1 MVVLAVLGFVPLT
14 GMSSVVNGAGAIPN
28 FADTSVL
35 PACDGTFSNK
45 PCYHPEASTT
55 DAGSAILTE
64 CSVSITNFCYTA
76 TVNGSPAPSSL
87 KIVASVGAYKTQTPT
102 EAIAGFEAFVNAF
115 YLPTGNTL
123 NMDYW
128 GSSDRPRDQSG
139 NAGKV
144 DLSGVTIGGVALNK
158 DTVIK
163 VVVKYKTAAMPHYS
177 VLVSDD
183 GKMDFSMSGQDMTMT
198 LEGKPAR
205 IAIEAASQHIT
216 LDPNSTFDPATLAPN
231 KCGLPNMLYVACNVN
246 QAESSPL
253 AFYARSKTFVNAPAA
268 NSPAPI
274 WVSTNATY
282 FHYPSVEFDSKTKT
296 KSIRVKTGAPHFLA
310 DGTTVHTGNFSAFLP
325 NGILSDW
332 KIEKTD
338 AALKA
343 ALAVKVS
350 KENSEAAVSP
360 TFVIT
365 DLGARVKFPEISYSA
380 PVMSVSQVDTST
392 TNTPAVDA
400 TPTTSTAAPLVVTT
414 TPVSRTVTKSIRK
427 GKTAALASLIRP
439 IGKGKATWKTS
450 GACRIKGSVLVAPKK
465 SGKCTLTLTQAKY
478 KSTPSSK
485 RTINITVK

>member
-1 MVVLAVLGFVPLT
+1 MRKLSVFICAIATIGSLSLIGET
-14 GMSSVVNGAGAIPN
+14 SVVSGAASVPD

-35 PACDGTFSNK
+35 PVCNNSFSNK
-45 PCYHPEASTT
+45 PCYQPEASTT

-76 TVNGSPAPSSL
+76 TVDGSPAPADL

-115 YLPTGNTL
+115 YLPSGNTL

-144 DLSGVTIGGVALNK
+144 DLSGVMVGGVALNK
-158 DTVIK
+158 NNVIK

-183 GKMDFSMSGQDMTMT
+183 GKMDFSMNGQDMTMT

-231 KCGLPNMLYVACNVN
+231 KCGIPNMLFIACNVN

-253 AFYARSKTFVNAPAA
+253 AFYARSKTFVNSPAA
-268 NSPAPI
+268 NSSAPI

-282 FHYPSVEFDSKTKT
+282 FHYPSVEFDSKTNT
-296 KSIRVKTGAPHFLA
+296 KSIRVKTGAPHLLA
-310 DGTTVHTGNFSAFLP
+310 DGATVHTGNFSAFLP

-332 KIEKTD
+332 KIEKSE

-343 ALAVKVS
+343 ALAVKVT
-350 KENSEAAVSP
+350 KENSEASVSP

-365 DLGARVKFPEISYSA
+365 DMGVRVKFPEISYSA
-380 PVMSVSQVDTST
+380 PVMSVSQADKST
-392 TNTPAVDA
+392 VVSTPSVVTVPAVK
-400 TPTTSTAAPLVVTT
+400 VI
-414 TPVSRTVTKSIRK
+414 TKTIRN
-427 GKTAALASLIRP
+427 GKSAALTSLIRP
-439 IGKGKATWKTS
+439 IGKGKTTWRTA
-450 GACRIKGSVLVAPKK
+450 GPCRIKGLMLIAPKK

-478 KSTPSSK
+478 KTTPFSK
-485 RTINITVK
+485 RTININVK